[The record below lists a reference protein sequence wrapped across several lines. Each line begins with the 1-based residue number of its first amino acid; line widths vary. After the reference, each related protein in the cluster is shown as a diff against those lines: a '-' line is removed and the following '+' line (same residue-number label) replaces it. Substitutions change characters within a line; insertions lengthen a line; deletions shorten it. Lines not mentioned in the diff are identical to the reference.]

1 VDPAAARAAIP
12 RFSAGTVFY
21 LATVVVALFSAP
33 VCLAVHFLLAVYYAF
48 QQLSLRGITR

>member
-48 QQLSLRGITR
+48 QQLSLRSITR